1 MRHRTA
7 DGSMD
12 LVQLR
17 TFLAVHRTGS
27 LTAGA
32 AQVGLSQPTV
42 TTQVQ
47 ALERHLGTP
56 LFERLP
62 RGVAPTAAGHELAA
76 RVSGPLDALEAVIGG
91 PGPDRPV
98 PPEPPVLLGG
108 PAEQL
113 AVQVL
118 PALAPL
124 VADGVRL
131 VVRTGLTDEL
141 LAGLRSGTLDLV
153 IATARPRGR
162 TVLAEPLA
170 DEEFVLV
177 AAPAVAERIDS
188 GLLAA
193 DGPGALRGLAIV
205 SYAADLPILRRYWRH
220 VFETRLETAPAL
232 IVPDLRA
239 VLAAVA
245 AGAGISVLPR
255 YLCARELAEGILV
268 PLLDPADPPINTGF
282 LARRV
287 GAPPR
292 PHVDLVRARLLAAAR
307 TWRAG

>member
-1 MRHRTA
+1 MRHRPA

-131 VVRTGLTDEL
+131 VVRTGLTDDL

-177 AAPAVAERIDS
+177 AAPAVAARVDS

>member
-1 MRHRTA
+1 MRHRSV

-17 TFLAVHRTGS
+17 TFLAVYRTGS

-47 ALERHLGTP
+47 ALERYLGTP

-76 RVSGPLDALEAVIGG
+76 RVSAPLDALASVVGG
-91 PGPDRPV
+91 TVADQPV

-108 PAEQL
+108 PAEML

-124 VADGVRL
+124 LADGVRL
-131 VVRTGLTDEL
+131 TVRAGLTDDL
-141 LAGLRSGTLDLV
+141 LAELRAGTLDLV

-170 DEEFVLV
+170 DEEFLLV
-177 AAPAVAERIDS
+177 AAPAVAARVGTDRLRRAGPS
-188 GLLAA
+188 ALDGLPL
-193 DGPGALRGLAIV
+193 I

-220 VFETRLETAPAL
+220 VFETRLEATPAL

-239 VLAAVA
+239 VLAAVV

-255 YLCARELAEGILV
+255 YLCARELAAATLV
-268 PLLDPADPPINTGF
+268 TLLDPADPPINTGF

-292 PHVDLVRARLLAAAR
+292 PHVDLVRARLLDAAVE
-307 TWRAG
+307 WRAE

>member
-1 MRHRTA
+1 
-7 DGSMD
+7 MD

-141 LAGLRSGTLDLV
+141 LAGLRSGTMDLV